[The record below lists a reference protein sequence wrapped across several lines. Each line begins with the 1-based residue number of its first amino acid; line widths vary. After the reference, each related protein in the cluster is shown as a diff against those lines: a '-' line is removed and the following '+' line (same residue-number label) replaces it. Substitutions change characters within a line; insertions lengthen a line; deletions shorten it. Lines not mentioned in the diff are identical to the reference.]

1 MKKASTILTAIL
13 GGLLFIGAD
22 AALAQVDYSVYGV
35 ADLSY
40 GAFGQSGLARDV
52 RFNSNSLSPSF
63 VGVTGSYGFDDGWS
77 VAAVAETF
85 IRFHD
90 FKTGRRD
97 SDPLLSRNAFIALR
111 SNDYGALRFGR
122 LQTLIFDTTNR
133 FNALGNSPLSP
144 AIRQLFFSGN
154 IEGVDGD
161 FYWDNAVG
169 YTSPSFEGLSFNL
182 MHAAQKNEE
191 RGNYQGGSVVWSVGL
206 LSLEAAAQNVHV
218 NDGIKDPTR
227 ETTWQLGSSYNFGF
241 ARVFGLY
248 SQVRD
253 RGLDARS
260 KLASAGVSLPLG
272 PGSLLFQVGSSTTE
286 GAAIDRKHTTI
297 SSAYLYEY
305 DSATD
310 IYVIG
315 MDDRVRGQSS
325 GQSVAL
331 GVRFKF

>member
-1 MKKASTILTAIL
+1 MKKISKTLSAIL
-13 GGLLFIGAD
+13 GGLLFITAD
-22 AALAQVDYSVYGV
+22 ATLAQVDYSVYGV

-85 IRFHD
+85 IRFQD

-111 SNDYGALRFGR
+111 STEYGSLRFGR

-133 FNALGNSPLSP
+133 FNALGSSPLSP
-144 AIRQLFFSGN
+144 AIRHLFFSGN

-169 YTSPSFEGLSFNL
+169 YTSPNLDGLTFNL
-182 MHAAQKNEE
+182 MHAVQKQDE
-191 RGNYQGGSVVWSVGL
+191 RGSYQGGSVVWSVGL
-206 LSLEAAAQNVHV
+206 LSIEAAAQNVHV
-218 NDGIKDPTR
+218 NDGIRDPAK

-253 RGLDARS
+253 RALDARS
-260 KLASAGVSLPLG
+260 KLASAGVNVPVG
-272 PGSLLFQVGSSTTE
+272 PGSLVFQIGSSTTE
-286 GAAIDRKHTTI
+286 GAAIDRKHTTL

-305 DSATD
+305 DSVTD

-331 GVRFKF
+331 GVRFRF

>member
-1 MKKASTILTAIL
+1 MKNTSTILTAVL

-22 AALAQVDYSVYGV
+22 GALAQVDYSVYGV

-40 GAFGQSGLARDV
+40 GAFGQSGLAKDV

-111 SNDYGALRFGR
+111 SNNYGALRFGR

-169 YTSPSFEGLSFNL
+169 YTSPNFDGLSFNL

-191 RGNYQGGSVVWSVGL
+191 RGSYQGGSVVWSVGL
-206 LSLEAAAQNVHV
+206 LSLEAAAQNVRV

-272 PGSLLFQVGSSTTE
+272 PGSLLFQVGSSTTA